1 MSQKRILVTGASGCI
16 GHYLSE
22 ALIQE
27 TDYELYL
34 LVRNPSKLQ
43 VNIQARSGITVL
55 QGDMQEIGK
64 FADLLSTIDVA
75 VLTATAWGGEQTFN
89 INVNKTLELL
99 KLLDPEKC
107 EQVIY
112 FSTASVL
119 DRHNQ
124 PLKEAGEI
132 GTDYVSS
139 KYECLQQISKLA
151 MPTASTASY
160 APKITTVFPT
170 IVLGGDANKPYSAVT
185 SGIPEVTKYI
195 NLIRFLQADGS
206 FHFIHARDIATT
218 VKYLIENPPTGQE
231 PRKFVLG
238 QEKLTVNQAVEQLC
252 AYLGKKIYFRIP
264 LSITLANL
272 IIAVFRIQMAA
283 WDRFCMNYRHFSY
296 DNAINP
302 ASFEL
307 PNYCASISDV
317 LKISGVKSKPM

>member
-27 TDYELYL
+27 TDHELYL

-43 VNIQARSGITVL
+43 VDIQARPGITVL
-55 QGDMQEIGK
+55 QGDMQQISQFTE
-64 FADLLSTIDVA
+64 LLSTIDTA
-75 VLTATAWGGEQTFN
+75 VLTATAWGGDETFN

-99 KLLDPEKC
+99 KLLDPERC

-139 KYECLQQISKLA
+139 KYECLHQISKLA
-151 MPTASTASY
+151 I

-170 IVLGGDANKPYSAVT
+170 LVLGGDAKKPYSHLT
-185 SGIPEVTKYI
+185 SGIPEVTRYI
-195 NLIRFLQADGS
+195 NIIRFLQADGS
-206 FHFIHARDIATT
+206 FHFIHGRDIATT
-218 VKYLIENPPTGQE
+218 VKYLIEHPPTGQE

-238 QEKLTVNQAVEQLC
+238 QQQLTVNDAVEEVC

-283 WDRFCMNYRHFSY
+283 WDRFCMNYRQFTY
-296 DNAINP
+296 ENAINP
-302 ASFEL
+302 ASFGL
-307 PNYCASISDV
+307 PNYCATMTDV
-317 LKISGVKSKPM
+317 LKISGVKSGVVKTR